1 MTRGC
6 SKRSDCS
13 RAKSKAQS
21 PSPSAPTATAS
32 SCSTAS
38 DTCASRSAAGRAISS
53 KRKRSTWAPADPSAS
68 LYSSTTLGPT
78 RSSSSATRSRGS
90 CASGPL
96 GRYWP
101 GWRCSRTWT
110 RTVCPSS
117 TQTTLP
123 CVAARC
129 TSHLRQTSAYCSAT
143 RPTTRWA
150 RTSSTLSVASR
161 MAASSSTTW
170 KHARQRRS
178 SAASLT
184 PTASRYLRTARL
196 WPLQRQTLRAPPLS
210 LRPQARRDGYARRG
224 VTGDARR
231 HLAKRRRR
239 FLGRVGRPALAASQA
254 ARAVPADTHA
264 AEPRRSTSL
273 PALRE
278 TLGRRDPAR
287 FNRQR
292 RRRPLRRHGDARGL
306 RLLRH

>member
-196 WPLQRQTLRAPPLS
+196 WPLQRQTLRASAATISPAPS
-210 LRPQARRDGYARRG
+210 EARRIRSSRGYRGCPTASRKAATAVFGSRWSPRSRRFSSCAGRRG
-224 VTGDARR
+224 GILPWEGLMTDRCLGPGALKDTRARPEDR
-231 HLAKRRRR
+231 LC
-239 FLGRVGRPALAASQA
+239 ASG
-254 ARAVPADTHA
+254 
-264 AEPRRSTSL
+264 ECIL
-273 PALRE
+273 
-278 TLGRRDPAR
+278 
-287 FNRQR
+287 
-292 RRRPLRRHGDARGL
+292 
-306 RLLRH
+306 